1 MKNTEKKYQYKPFIY
16 KERTW
21 PDKTLDHAPIWCSV
35 DLRDGNQALID
46 PMDLEKKVRMFHLLV
61 EVGFKEIEVGFPAA
75 SDIEYHFTRKLIEED
90 MIPKDVTIQV
100 LTQARDP
107 LIKKTMD
114 SIKGARRAIVH
125 LYNSTSV
132 AQRKIVFQKDKKE
145 IIEIALQGVRS
156 IQKYLSKEHK
166 EVVFQYSPES
176 FTATEK
182 EFSLEICQRVYE
194 EWMKNP
200 APGSKEVIL
209 NLPATVELF
218 GPHHYADLIQ
228 WFSDHFK
235 PRENIILSVH
245 THNDRG
251 TGVAASEL
259 ALLAG
264 ATRVEGTLFGN
275 GERTGNV
282 DIVTMAL
289 NLFTHG
295 IDPKLDLRDL
305 PRLVEVSNLCT
316 NLPVPLRH
324 PYAGELVFT
333 AFSGSHQDAIKKG
346 FAYMDQTKQDFWE
359 IPYLAVDPKDI
370 GRTYEAI
377 IRINSQSG
385 KGGVAYVLEK
395 EFGYRLPRGMQ
406 IEFSKL
412 VQRHCDQSAKEMDSA
427 TMFEFF
433 QEVYL
438 KQKNPAL
445 KLVNVLPKYITSSK
459 VEVDLSLSCRQQDG
473 SYLEKG
479 FLGRGNGPIDAAKSA
494 IEKLVGNFSLVDY
507 QEHTLSKKSS
517 AEAISFIGIVRGG
530 VTQYGAGIDSNITL
544 ASVKSLV
551 SALNISLKKEQ
562 DQPKVKQL
570 KKS

>member
-1 MKNTEKKYQYKPFIY
+1 
-16 KERTW
+16 
-21 PDKTLDHAPIWCSV
+21 
-35 DLRDGNQALID
+35 
-46 PMDLEKKVRMFHLLV
+46 MFHLLV

-125 LYNSTSV
+125 LYNSTSI
-132 AQRKIVFQKDKKE
+132 AQRKIVFQKDKNE

-200 APGSKEVIL
+200 SPGSKEVII

-295 IDPKLDLRDL
+295 IDPKLDLSDL

-346 FAYMDQTKQDFWE
+346 FAYMDKTKQDFWE

-385 KGGVAYVLEK
+385 KGGLAYVLEK

-412 VQRHCDQSAKEMDSA
+412 VQRYCDQSAKEMDSA
-427 TMFEFF
+427 TVFDFF

-445 KLVNVLPKYITSSK
+445 KLIDILPKYITSSK
-459 VEVDLSLSCRQQDG
+459 VEVDLSLSCRQKDG
-473 SYLEKG
+473 SYLEKSFVG
-479 FLGRGNGPIDAAKSA
+479 CGNGPIDAAKNA
-494 IEKLVGNFSLVDY
+494 IEKVVGNFSLVDY

-517 AEAISFIGIVRGG
+517 AKAISFIGIVRGG
-530 VTQYGAGIDSNITL
+530 ITQYGAGIDSNITL

-551 SALNISLKKEQ
+551 SALNVSLKKEE